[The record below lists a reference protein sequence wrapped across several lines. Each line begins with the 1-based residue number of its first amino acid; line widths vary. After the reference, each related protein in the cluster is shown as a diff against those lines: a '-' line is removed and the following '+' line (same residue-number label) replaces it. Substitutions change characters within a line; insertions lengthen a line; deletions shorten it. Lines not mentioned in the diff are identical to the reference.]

1 MTSKSRASYFRKRR
15 ENKKTFGALIDK
27 DKIESLEVI
36 LQERNQSKKDWLE
49 SKINEEISK
58 KK

>member
-27 DKIESLEVI
+27 DKIESLEII